1 MPPIDQL
8 VVGQRYLFYQNE
20 SVYRGKFL
28 ELRSIYNYLNMS
40 QPFQYIYIASDD
52 IYNGKLVTKIIYT
65 KKFILKV
72 ETLIETFKGK
82 VGLPDDVLNV
92 IDEYL

>member
-1 MPPIDQL
+1 
-8 VVGQRYLFYQNE
+8 
-20 SVYRGKFL
+20 
-28 ELRSIYNYLNMS
+28 MS

-52 IYNGKLVTKIIYT
+52 IYKGKLVTKIIYT

-72 ETLIETFKGK
+72 ETLIETFQGK

>member
-8 VVGQRYLFYQNE
+8 IVGQRYLFYQNE

-28 ELRSIYNYLNMS
+28 ELRSIYNYLDMS
-40 QPFQYIYIASDD
+40 KPFQYIYIASDD
-52 IYNGKLVTKIIYT
+52 LYNGKLVTKIIHT
-65 KKFILKV
+65 KFIIKV
-72 ETLIETFKGK
+72 ETLVETFQGK

-92 IDEYL
+92 IDSYL